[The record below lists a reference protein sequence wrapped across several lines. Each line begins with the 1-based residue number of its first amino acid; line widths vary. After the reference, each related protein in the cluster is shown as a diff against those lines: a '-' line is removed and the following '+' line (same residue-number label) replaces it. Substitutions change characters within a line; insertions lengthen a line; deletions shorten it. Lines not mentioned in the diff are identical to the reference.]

1 MADCQIKSISDQP
14 SNSKDV
20 AAIIPEGRVG
30 QVCKEWLIR
39 EDGNLAYRLQNE
51 EIEQHYNENRSKN
64 QLVRKDIPLAK
75 HLQKNEILE
84 AQQKYERFLQE
95 QIDHDEKMARKI
107 ERRLLLEEEEA
118 KKAAEEAD
126 AKLAK
131 KLMEKEKAKQI
142 RKRIEKEKQQV
153 ERLSAQIGTD
163 LCSLD
168 IHEQPVNLNQK
179 TLDRYAR
186 SKNHRIMTEDEQELD
201 LSEFCMP
208 PPPGLN
214 PEELKL
220 FLEEQ
225 DAEIAQLLQHQE
237 LKRNR
242 NPVKEKLALIE
253 QQDFEIAKMLQK
265 MEKERYKK
273 IKEKLRNNQRLN
285 RSTDQ
290 DSNFRVDL
298 RQEDYQRTSTPLSSM
313 ESSEPN
319 KVENDYDIPE
329 NHLTSPHDQTYEEPY
344 NLLSETTLAQ
354 SFHNIAIDLDPTYK
368 RRLKQSQCSSS
379 QGNLTESCVDD
390 DDDDGDNDYRV
401 EQINKTGSP
410 ISQPTHRSYRD
421 SFEKLHSTAR
431 TTTSGYIRNP
441 PSTCT
446 SSSRSSNTSSENR
459 NLHNQE
465 QQKSDDF
472 APPLPPRDMSLMH
485 NYKPTTNVDPDH
497 QIWKE
502 SIRGKIVSNNLLPP
516 HHPQHPNRQQNND
529 FLAIH
534 PLSDNDQSSS
544 STINNALV
552 QGQWRMAS
560 IEKPQKKMNKSDG
573 CRTQ

>member
-1 MADCQIKSISDQP
+1 MKYLSS
-14 SNSKDV
+14 
-20 AAIIPEGRVG
+20 
-30 QVCKEWLIR
+30 QV
-39 EDGNLAYRLQNE
+39 
-51 EIEQHYNENRSKN
+51 EQHYNENRTKN

-75 HLQKNEILE
+75 HLQQHEILE
-84 AQQKYERFLQE
+84 AQRKYKHFLQE

-107 ERRLLLEEEEA
+107 EHRLLMEEEEA

-131 KLMEKEKAKQI
+131 KLMEKEKAKQV

-163 LCSLD
+163 FRSLEKENP
-168 IHEQPVNLNQK
+168 HEQQANINQK

-237 LKRNR
+237 LKRSR
-242 NPVKEKLALIE
+242 NPEKEKLVLIE

-285 RSTDQ
+285 QSCDQ
-290 DSNFRVDL
+290 NSNFRVDL
-298 RQEDYQRTSTPLSSM
+298 RKEDRNYQRTSTPVTSL
-313 ESSEPN
+313 ESTSIETG

-344 NLLSETTLAQ
+344 NVMSEFSETTLAQ

-368 RRLKQSQCSSS
+368 RRLKQSQSSSS

-390 DDDDGDNDYRV
+390 DDNDDRV
-401 EQINKTGSP
+401 EFVNKTGSP
-410 ISQPTHRSYRD
+410 TFQPTHRSYRD
-421 SFEKLHSTAR
+421 SLEKLHSTSR
-431 TTTSGYIRNP
+431 MTSGYIRNT

-446 SSSRSSNTSSENR
+446 SSSRSSNASSENR
-459 NLHNQE
+459 NLYNQQ
-465 QQKSDDF
+465 QQKSDDY
-472 APPLPPRDMSLMH
+472 APPLPPRDMSLIH
-485 NYKPTTNVDPDH
+485 NYKPTTTNVDPDH

-502 SIRGKIVSNNLLPP
+502 SIRSRTSNNLLPP
-516 HHPQHPNRQQNND
+516 HHPQHPNRQYND
-529 FLAIH
+529 SLGIH
-534 PLSDNDQSSS
+534 PLTANDQSS
-544 STINNALV
+544 TNNAPV
-552 QGQWRMAS
+552 QGQWRMPS
-560 IEKPQKKMNKSDG
+560 LDKPQRKMNKQDG
-573 CRTQ
+573 CKTQ

>member
-1 MADCQIKSISDQP
+1 MADCQINSISDQP

-20 AAIIPEGRVG
+20 TTIIPEGRVG
-30 QVCKEWLIR
+30 EVCKEWLIR

-95 QIDHDEKMARKI
+95 QIIHDEKIARKI
-107 ERRLLLEEEEA
+107 EHRLLLEEEEA

-163 LCSLD
+163 FRSFNMENF
-168 IHEQPVNLNQK
+168 HEPTVNINQK

-237 LKRNR
+237 LKRSR
-242 NPVKEKLALIE
+242 NPEKEKLASIE

-265 MEKERYKK
+265 MEKDRYKK

-285 RSTDQ
+285 RSSDQ
-290 DSNFRVDL
+290 DSNFPEERN
-298 RQEDYQRTSTPLSSM
+298 YQRTSTPLTSM
-313 ESSEPN
+313 DSLLVDAN

-329 NHLTSPHDQTYEEPY
+329 NHLTSLHDQTYEEPY
-344 NLLSETTLAQ
+344 NVLNECSETTLAQ
-354 SFHNIAIDLDPTYK
+354 SFHNIAIDLDPTYR
-368 RRLKQSQCSSS
+368 RRLKQTQCSSS

-390 DDDDGDNDYRV
+390 DDNDYRA
-401 EQINKTGSP
+401 EQVNKTGSP
-410 ISQPTHRSYRD
+410 TFLPTHRSYRD
-421 SFEKLHSTAR
+421 SLEKLHSTSKI
-431 TTTSGYIRNP
+431 TSEYSRNP

-459 NLHNQE
+459 NLHNPE

-485 NYKPTTNVDPDH
+485 NYKPTTTSIDQDH
-497 QIWKE
+497 HSWKE
-502 SIRGKIVSNNLLPP
+502 SIKSRVSNNLLPP
-516 HHPQHPNRQQNND
+516 HHPQHPNRQFND
-529 FLAIH
+529 FLGIH
-534 PLSDNDQSSS
+534 SLSDNDQSS
-544 STINNALV
+544 TNNAIV
-552 QGQWRMAS
+552 QGQWRMPS
-560 IEKPQKKMNKSDG
+560 LEKPQKKINKPDG